1 MPRTVRRTSAVT
13 AIAGLLLA
21 VVGALPAEAASTVTL
36 TKGQLAILKEGRT
49 KVLAAL
55 AAGKGRSH
63 AEWSVRVSSD
73 SSNSLTTVPTM
84 EIGVNQDGTGALCLI
99 VLNPRDCDVWGG
111 SGLTMA
117 MDDAFT
123 ILDDA
128 EGLRSPSEVLT
139 TAQQDAISERADEQ
153 GSANPWLTFPDGSAV
168 NAFVQ
173 KRYQATLLP
182 VSLLDAGVPA
192 LAKRGRTTRVE
203 RFKAAGD
210 VTVYRFTQNVGGPT
224 LNGAPTKSL
233 KVAYGIG
240 ADGVLE
246 GASVWLDRTLIAEVE
261 FTPGEPVRMPS
272 PIAPA
277 SSIGFPGT

>member
-1 MPRTVRRTSAVT
+1 MLRTARRTVTLAAT
-13 AIAGLLLA
+13 AGLLLSLA
-21 VVGALPAEAASTVTL
+21 GLAPAEAASTVTL
-36 TKGQLAILKEGRT
+36 TKAQLAILKEGRA

-63 AEWSVRVSSD
+63 GEWSVRVASD
-73 SSNSLTTVPTM
+73 GSGSLTTVPTT

-111 SGLTMA
+111 AGLTMA

-139 TAQQDAISERADEQ
+139 TAQQDAIAERADEQ

-173 KRYQATLLP
+173 KRYQSTLLP
-182 VSLLDAGVPA
+182 ASLLDAGVPP
-192 LAKRGRTTRVE
+192 LARRGMATRVE
-203 RFKAAGD
+203 RFKGAGG
-210 VTVYRFTQNVGGPT
+210 VTVYRFTQNFSGPA
-224 LNGAPTKSL
+224 LNGAPTRSL

-240 ADGVLE
+240 ADGALE

-261 FTPGEPVRMPS
+261 YTPGEPVRMPS

-277 SSIGFPGT
+277 SSVGFPGT